1 MSPQDLRYLGGPLV
15 ALAVVGV
22 FAAGLGYGGYRVA
35 RHLFG
40 WNVEVQATQ
49 HESLQINIDDATLR
63 RVDVAD
69 SKVELTSDLL
79 GMFGAT
85 LLVTP
90 TTEIRVDDKPAQL
103 RDLPQGARVR
113 AAYQWRD
120 GFKIA
125 SRIAAEAPPR
135 APITR

>member
-1 MSPQDLRYLGGPLV
+1 LRRQALSSVWGPLI

-22 FAAGLGYGGYRVA
+22 FVGGLGYGGYRVA
-35 RHLFG
+35 RHLLG
-40 WNVEVQATQ
+40 WNVAAQAK
-49 HESLQINIDDATLR
+49 HEPLQISIDDATLT
-63 RVDVAD
+63 RVDVVD
-69 SKVELTSDLL
+69 SKVELASDLL

-90 TTEIRVDDKPAQL
+90 TTEIRVGDKPARL
-103 RDLPQGARVR
+103 RDLPEGARVR

-125 SRIAAEAPPR
+125 SLIAAEAPPPR
-135 APITR
+135 PPGRR